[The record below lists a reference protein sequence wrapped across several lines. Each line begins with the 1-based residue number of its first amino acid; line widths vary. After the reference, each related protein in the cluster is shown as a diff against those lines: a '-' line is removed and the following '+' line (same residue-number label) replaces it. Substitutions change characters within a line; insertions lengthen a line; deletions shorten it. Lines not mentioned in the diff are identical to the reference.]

1 MKEIAK
7 PLIYI
12 AILIAVSVSAYIQ
25 GTEVTKQEFCQY
37 IEPVRKGARI
47 MCERDGANYIKWMPR
62 ELWRLGSK
70 RNDYNRM
77 IIERVKQQ
85 LRLKQGVVAPTVIN
99 GTH

>member
-37 IEPVRKGARI
+37 IEPVRKGEERLEDGAWQIDYGKPTAVLAKAIIEQQAIIEELKARI
-47 MCERDGANYIKWMPR
+47 KALETPGI
-62 ELWRLGSK
+62 
-70 RNDYNRM
+70 
-77 IIERVKQQ
+77 
-85 LRLKQGVVAPTVIN
+85 
-99 GTH
+99 